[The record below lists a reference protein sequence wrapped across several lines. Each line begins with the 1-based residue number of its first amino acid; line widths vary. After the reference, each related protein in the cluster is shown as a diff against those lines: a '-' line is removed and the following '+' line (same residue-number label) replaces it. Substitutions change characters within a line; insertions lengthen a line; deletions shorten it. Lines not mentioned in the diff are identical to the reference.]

1 MHRARR
7 LYWPAF
13 HLLLL
18 LLLLAAGLA
27 GCGAGG
33 PCEANPG
40 PNLDPG
46 LVSAHGLVYF
56 TSPNSNSLYALS
68 MSDGAI
74 RWTSQTAG
82 PTMLDDDILYVSSYN
97 SDTSSYDIFALN
109 ASTGA
114 QLWQRSGRDGSNIS
128 ELFAAQDHIAY
139 IFTDNGMLTAVNGR
153 NGSTLWQHLL
163 KDAPAASMNDDP
175 STLQVIDG
183 VVYLSTVNSSV
194 FAFRERDGALL
205 WQFNTTQGDRLNELL
220 STALGDGMIFLS
232 ADQTY
237 ALRLSD
243 GHLLWHSAQK
253 GRLLEAD
260 GVLYLVAAR
269 SLDAAVPTSTL
280 IYDSVSALQ
289 ANNGEQIWNKSFA
302 PPRKQLLQQDD
313 QIQLI
318 DTTLYVFPS
327 TIYAGATSVRL
338 FALRASNGAQ
348 VWEQTLQNPE
358 TLRRSPSF
366 SLLFSQD
373 LIYILRTNSLEAL
386 QKTDGSPVWS
396 HPFQERGV
404 AIIGAA
410 MYAGTAGN
418 IINPCG
424 PKGLAQLEKLGLND
438 GLPVWDKTL
447 DPAPAPPAPSLN
459 PLFSL
464 AVIPGLFACLALLVV
479 VIRKWQKRKTP
490 ISVETPQD

>member
-56 TSPNSNSLYALS
+56 TSPNSNSLYAIS
-68 MSDGAI
+68 MSDGTI
-74 RWTSQTAG
+74 RWASQTAG

-97 SDTSSYDIFALN
+97 SDTSSNDIFALN

-163 KDAPAASMNDDP
+163 KDAPAAPMNDDP

-205 WQFNTTQGDRLNELL
+205 WQFNTTRGDRLNELL

-253 GRLLEAD
+253 GRLIEAD
-260 GVLYLVAAR
+260 GVLYL
-269 SLDAAVPTSTL
+269 DAPADPTSPWT
-280 IYDSVSALQ
+280 YDSVSALQ
-289 ANNGEQIWNKSFA
+289 ASNGEQIWYQSFA
-302 PPRKQLLQQDD
+302 PPRRQLLQQDD

-338 FALRASNGAQ
+338 FALRASNGEQ

-366 SLLFSQD
+366 SLLVSQD

-386 QKTDGSPVWS
+386 RKTDGSSVWS
-396 HPFQERGV
+396 RPFQQRGV
-404 AIIGAA
+404 VITSAA

-418 IINPCG
+418 TINPCG
-424 PKGLAQLEKLGLND
+424 PKGSAQLEKLGLND
-438 GLPVWDKTL
+438 GLPIWDKTL
-447 DPAPAPPAPSLN
+447 DPAPTPPAPSLN

-464 AVIPGLFACLALLVV
+464 AVIPGLLACLFACLALLIV
-479 VIRKWQKRKTP
+479 VIRKRQKRKTP

>member
-13 HLLLL
+13 HLPLL

-27 GCGAGG
+27 GCSGG

-56 TSPNSNSLYALS
+56 TSPNSNSLYAIS

-74 RWTSQTAG
+74 RWASQTAG
-82 PTMLDDDILYVSSYN
+82 ATMLDDDILYVSSYN
-97 SDTSSYDIFALN
+97 SGTAFNDIFALN
-109 ASTGA
+109 ASTGT
-114 QLWQRSGRDGSNIS
+114 QLWQRSGRDGSNTS
-128 ELFAAQDHIAY
+128 ELVAAQDHLAY

-153 NGSTLWQHLL
+153 DGSTRWQHLL
-163 KDAPAASMNDDP
+163 KDAPAAPMTDDP

-183 VVYLSTVNSSV
+183 VVYLSTFNSSV

-205 WQFNTTQGDRLNELL
+205 WQFNTTQGDRLNELH

-243 GHLLWHSAQK
+243 GQLLWHSAQK

-260 GVLYLVAAR
+260 GVLYLDAAR
-269 SLDAAVPTSTL
+269 SLNPADPTSTQ
-280 IYDSVSALQ
+280 IYDSVYALQ
-289 ANNGEQIWNKSFA
+289 ASNGKQIWHQSFA
-302 PPRKQLLQQDD
+302 PTSGQVLQQND
-313 QIQLI
+313 QMQLI

-327 TIYAGATSVRL
+327 TIYSGATSARI

-358 TLRRSPSF
+358 TLRSYPSF
-366 SLLFSQD
+366 SLLVSQD

-386 QKTDGSPVWS
+386 RKTDGSSVWS
-396 HPFQERGV
+396 RPFQQRGV
-404 AIIGAA
+404 VITSAA

-418 IINPCG
+418 TINPCG
-424 PKGLAQLEKLGLND
+424 PNGSARLEKLGLND

-447 DPAPAPPAPSLN
+447 DPASAPPAPSIN
-459 PLFSL
+459 PLFPL
-464 AVIPGLFACLALLVV
+464 AVISGLLACLALLVV
-479 VIRKWQKRKTP
+479 VMRKRQKRNTP
-490 ISVETPQD
+490 IPVETPRD